1 MVIQCA
7 IFTTLPS
14 VSFSCPYPSLGI
26 FFVSFCLIHHFILMT
41 TSCRSPS
48 TSSSHMITAL
58 DQDDERILK
67 VLKKITDSISL
78 PNLMKTKTFLL
89 SVVQSL
95 AFTPSLC
102 SIIISTLFS
111 ISKSIAKSSMTNSKG
126 LKGQ

>member
-1 MVIQCA
+1 
-7 IFTTLPS
+7 
-14 VSFSCPYPSLGI
+14 
-26 FFVSFCLIHHFILMT
+26 MT
-41 TSCRSPS
+41 TSCRPPS
-48 TSSSHMITAL
+48 TSRSHMITAL

-102 SIIISTLFS
+102 TIVISTLFS
-111 ISKSIAKSSMTNSKG
+111 ISKSIAKSSLTNSKG
-126 LKGQ
+126 FKGQ

>member
-1 MVIQCA
+1 
-7 IFTTLPS
+7 
-14 VSFSCPYPSLGI
+14 
-26 FFVSFCLIHHFILMT
+26 MT
-41 TSCRSPS
+41 ISCRSPS